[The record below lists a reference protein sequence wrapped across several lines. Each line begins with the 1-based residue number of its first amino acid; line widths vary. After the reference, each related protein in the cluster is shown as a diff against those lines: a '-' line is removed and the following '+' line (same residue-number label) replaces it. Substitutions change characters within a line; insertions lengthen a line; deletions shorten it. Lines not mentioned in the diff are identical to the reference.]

1 MHSHEKCHF
10 SRGSC
15 FSFTWET
22 GSFPATLHFSYLF
35 SESKSIAK
43 QEAQPCHWSRSN
55 YQGWTLPFTNPDWLW
70 MTDNGLTR
78 SQWDPGGRYKEQDQ
92 QVEGGDPPSLPCPGE
107 STSGV
112 LSPILGT
119 TAQGCE
125 KELGPK
131 MMSGLGHLLY
141 KWCLIQHFIFILA
154 KLWSPLLPTV
164 HRDHTESL
172 WMSFGL
178 HCIANT
184 LLHCKR
190 VVAVLHSHSA
200 INLHGAVEFTAA
212 CDPSTSTCKP
222 IA

>member
-1 MHSHEKCHF
+1 MGWPGASGILGAITK
-10 SRGSC
+10 
-15 FSFTWET
+15 
-22 GSFPATLHFSYLF
+22 
-35 SESKSIAK
+35 SKI
-43 QEAQPCHWSRSN
+43 SRSRE
-55 YQGWTLPFTNPDWLW
+55 GTLPLYPAL
-70 MTDNGLTR
+70 
-78 SQWDPGGRYKEQDQ
+78 GRAHLECWVQFWAPQLK
-92 QVEGGDPPSLPCPGE
+92 
-107 STSGV
+107 
-112 LSPILGT
+112 
-119 TAQGCE
+119 AE

-212 CDPSTSTCKP
+212 CDPSTSMCKP